1 MWSSQY
7 GNGNYSPES
16 PEPNEAPDEHQSKH
30 ILVVDDEPVI
40 RALLS
45 RVLSRVGYIVD
56 VANEG
61 SSAWD
66 LISQRRYDAIIVD
79 LKMPGING
87 EVLYRRIH
95 EVDQL
100 QASRVIFV
108 TGDTV
113 GHESRNFVA
122 DTGNALVEK
131 PFDLLELQ
139 RLLQSMLGK

>member
-79 LKMPGING
+79 LKM
-87 EVLYRRIH
+87 R
-95 EVDQL
+95 
-100 QASRVIFV
+100 SRYQW
-108 TGDTV
+108 G
-113 GHESRNFVA
+113 S
-122 DTGNALVEK
+122 LV
-131 PFDLLELQ
+131 PTYP
-139 RLLQSMLGK
+139 RG

>member
-100 QASRVIFV
+100 QAGRVIFV